1 MQNDPVST
9 YESFT
14 QMIGS
19 IKFCHVYCC
28 HVFFYKIPKYVLDQ
42 NNILSSSMCW
52 PTWLV
57 IIWMMNAGR
66 LGSMWPEIVSQK
78 FIIFLAC
85 PINPLSASVAL
96 I

>member
-1 MQNDPVST
+1 MILSQHTNHLHKWLVQLNIVM
-9 YESFT
+9 FT
-14 QMIGS
+14 AAMFF
-19 IKFCHVYCC
+19 FC
-28 HVFFYKIPKYVLDQ
+28 KIPKYVLDQ

-57 IIWMMNAGR
+57 IIWMMNAGW
-66 LGSMWPEIVSQK
+66 LDCMWPEIVSQK

>member
-1 MQNDPVST
+1 MILSQHTNHLHKWLVQLNFAM
-9 YESFT
+9 FT
-14 QMIGS
+14 AAM
-19 IKFCHVYCC
+19 F
-28 HVFFYKIPKYVLDQ
+28 FFYKIPKYVLDR

-78 FIIFLAC
+78 FINFLAC
-85 PINPLSASVAL
+85 PINPLSASAAL

>member
-1 MQNDPVST
+1 MILSQHMNHLHKWLVQLNFVM
-9 YESFT
+9 FT
-14 QMIGS
+14 AAML
-19 IKFCHVYCC
+19 
-28 HVFFYKIPKYVLDQ
+28 FFSKIPKYVLDQ

-78 FIIFLAC
+78 FIIFLPC
-85 PINPLSASVAL
+85 PINPLSTSVAL

>member
-1 MQNDPVST
+1 MILSQHTNHLHKWLVQLNFVM
-9 YESFT
+9 FT
-14 QMIGS
+14 AAM
-19 IKFCHVYCC
+19 
-28 HVFFYKIPKYVLDQ
+28 FFFSKIPKYVLDQ

>member
-1 MQNDPVST
+1 MILSQHTNHLHKWLVQLNFVM
-9 YESFT
+9 FT
-14 QMIGS
+14 AAM
-19 IKFCHVYCC
+19 F
-28 HVFFYKIPKYVLDQ
+28 FFYKIPKYVLDQ

-78 FIIFLAC
+78 FINFLAC
-85 PINPLSASVAL
+85 LINPLSASAAL